1 MLNLFEYQNKVTF
14 KGNFSELESFLDEI
28 WNKRERNNF
37 YEIDDSEKV
46 EVQRFI
52 QFIHKTNE
60 LKSNK
65 YVGIIHFEGQKI
77 NLLPKIFYD
86 SQKTYEKKEINAIQL
101 HILWYLSYC
110 RKLKFPNFKSSL
122 GGLKNDFFEVL
133 IYFFAKYTREL
144 ISNSIFQQYEEV
156 EREVNNIKGRLNTS
170 TYITENLSKARWHKV
185 NCTYDS
191 FVMDNKF
198 NRIIKYVSQLL
209 FNASTNTVNKK
220 YLREILFILDE
231 VSNVKSTANECMN
244 IKFNPMYSDFET
256 VRDYC
261 TLFLS
266 NSISIDYKNDLKLFA
281 FLLPMEYLFEDFVFG
296 FINKELNDI
305 KVKSQVTSVH
315 LDEGK
320 IFGLKPDLC
329 VSTATKKFIADTKY
343 KIVYSDKNDPKNGIS
358 QNDLYQMIAYA
369 VRFDIQDIVL
379 LYPNMLK
386 TMHNKMSEIQIID
399 KLAMDKQINISSHQ
413 LPIIN
418 YELFD
423 TEVDFSN
430 IELFELFK
438 EQKEELKNKFINVFN
453 AHPTQILPH

>member
-1 MLNLFEYQNKVTF
+1 MINLFEYQNKVEF
-14 KGNFSELESFLDEI
+14 KGDYPNFENFLDKI

-52 QFIHKTNE
+52 QFFHKTKE

-65 YVGIIHFEGQKI
+65 YVGVIYFEGEKI

-86 SQKTYEKKEINAIQL
+86 SERIYDTKEINAIQQ

-122 GGLKNDFFEVL
+122 GSFKNDFFEIL
-133 IYFFAKYTREL
+133 IYLFAKYTREL
-144 ISNSIFQQYEEV
+144 LSNSIFQQYEEIN
-156 EREVNNIKGRLNTS
+156 REVHNIKGHLNTS
-170 TYITENLSKARWHKV
+170 TYITENLSKANWHKV
-185 NCTYDS
+185 SCTYDS

-198 NRIIKYVSQLL
+198 NRIVKYVTQLL
-209 FNASTNTVNKK
+209 FNVSSNFENRK

-231 VSNVKSTANECMN
+231 VSDQKASAIECSNMV
-244 IKFNPMYSDFET
+244 FNPMYKDFE
-256 VRDYC
+256 VIRDYC

-266 NSISIDYKNDLKLFA
+266 NSISINYKSDLKLFA

-296 FINKELNDI
+296 FINKELNQI
-305 KVKSQVTSVH
+305 NVRSQVSSTY

-320 IFGLKPDLC
+320 IFGLKPDLHI
-329 VSTATKKFIADTKY
+329 STPKKEFIADAKY
-343 KIVYSDKNDPKNGIS
+343 KIIYSDNNDPKNGIS
-358 QNDLYQMIAYA
+358 QTDLYQMVTYA
-369 VRFDIQDIVL
+369 IRFNIQDIVL

-386 TMHNKMSEIQIID
+386 NKHNGMSEIQIID
-399 KLAMDKQINISSHQ
+399 EFASDKQINISCHQ

-418 YELFD
+418 YNLFKPEYYITD
-423 TEVDFSN
+423 TELS
-430 IELFELFK
+430 ELFK
-438 EQKEELKNKFINVFN
+438 TQIGELKTKLEDIFDTNS
-453 AHPTQILPH
+453 

>member
-1 MLNLFEYQNKVTF
+1 MINLFEYQNKVAF
-14 KGNFSELESFLDEI
+14 KGDFSGLENFLDDI
-28 WNKRERNNF
+28 WNKREYYSF
-37 YEIDDSEKV
+37 YETDDSEKV

-52 QFIHKTNE
+52 QFIHKTKE
-60 LKSNK
+60 IKSNK
-65 YVGIIHFEGQKI
+65 YVGVIHFEGQKV

-86 SQKTYEKKEINAIQL
+86 IERIYEEKEINAIQQ

-122 GGLKNDFFEVL
+122 GSLKSDFFEIL
-133 IYFFAKYTREL
+133 IYLFAKYTREL
-144 ISNSIFQQYEEV
+144 LSNSIFQQYEEV
-156 EREVNNIKGRLNTS
+156 DREVHNIKGRLNTLA
-170 TYITENLSKARWHKV
+170 YITENLSKGHWHKV
-185 NCTYDS
+185 SCTFDS

-198 NRIIKYVSQLL
+198 NRIVKYVTQLL
-209 FNASTNTVNKK
+209 FNVSSNFENKK

-231 VSNVKSTANECMN
+231 VSDEKATANECAN
-244 IKFNPMYSDFET
+244 IIFNPMYSDFET
-256 VRDYC
+256 IRDYC

-296 FINKELNDI
+296 FIKKELKVIN
-305 KVKSQVTSVH
+305 VKSQVSSVH

-329 VSTATKKFIADTKY
+329 ISNAPRRFIADTKY
-343 KIVYSDKNDPKNGIS
+343 KIVYSDKNDPKNGMS

-369 VRFDIQDIVL
+369 IRFNIQDIVL

-386 TMHNKMSEIQIID
+386 TRQNGMSEMQILD
-399 KLAMDKQINISSHQ
+399 KLAKDKQINISSHQ

-423 TEVDFSN
+423 TELDFRN
-430 IELFELFK
+430 VELSELFK
-438 EQKEELKNKFINVFN
+438 KQNDELKAKLIDVFDAN
-453 AHPTQILPH
+453 PS

>member
-1 MLNLFEYQNKVTF
+1 MINLFEYQNKVSF
-14 KGNFSELESFLDEI
+14 KGNYSGLENFLDEI

-46 EVQRFI
+46 EVQRFV
-52 QFIHKTNE
+52 QFIHKTKE
-60 LKSNK
+60 IKSNK
-65 YVGIIHFEGQKI
+65 YVGVIHFEGQKV

-86 SQKTYEKKEINAIQL
+86 SEKIYDTKEINAIQQ

-122 GGLKNDFFEVL
+122 GSLKNDFFEIL
-133 IYFFAKYTREL
+133 IYLFAKYTREL
-144 ISNSIFQQYEEV
+144 LSNSIFQQYEEV
-156 EREVNNIKGRLNTS
+156 EREVHNIKGRLNTS
-170 TYITENLSKARWHKV
+170 AYITENLSKAHWHKV
-185 NCTYDS
+185 SCTYDS

-198 NRIIKYVSQLL
+198 NRIVKYVTQLL
-209 FNASTNTVNKK
+209 FNVSSNFENRK
-220 YLREILFILDE
+220 YLREILFILDD
-231 VSNVKSTANECMN
+231 VSDEKASAIECSS
-244 IKFNPMYSDFET
+244 IVFNPMYKEFET
-256 VRDYC
+256 IRDYC

-296 FINKELNDI
+296 FINRELKEIN
-305 KVKSQVTSVH
+305 VKSQVSSTH

-329 VSTATKKFIADTKY
+329 ISTVTKRFIADTKY
-343 KIVYSDKNDPKNGIS
+343 KIAYSDKNDPKNGVS
-358 QNDLYQMIAYA
+358 QNDLYQMVAYA
-369 VRFDIQDIVL
+369 IRFNIQDIVL

-386 TMHNKMSEIQIID
+386 TRQNGMSGMQIID
-399 KLAMDKQINISSHQ
+399 KLATDKEINISSHQ

-423 TEVDFSN
+423 TESDFRN
-430 IELFELFK
+430 IELSELFK
-438 EQKEELKNKFINVFN
+438 KQKEELKIKLRDVFDAN
-453 AHPTQILPH
+453 PL